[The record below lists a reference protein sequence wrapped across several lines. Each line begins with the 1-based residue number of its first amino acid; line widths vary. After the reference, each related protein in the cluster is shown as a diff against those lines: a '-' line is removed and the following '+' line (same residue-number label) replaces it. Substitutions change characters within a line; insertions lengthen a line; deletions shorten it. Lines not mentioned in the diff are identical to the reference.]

1 MFEQGHILRQDPFSF
16 TFSGRP
22 WIDHSWLFQ
31 LLIYKLYAAAGFT
44 GLIVFRTLTTCSIT
58 ALCLLIAFR
67 SGAGPLSAAAAGV
80 SILAFTDQAPY
91 IRPHIA
97 AYLLC
102 IAFVYG
108 LKRFSIE
115 ENGKDSGS
123 RGNRISALLFLLFI
137 QTIWINTHASFIL
150 GPFMAGLFFLDR
162 LIRRITGSAGQKTFV
177 SAGILLAVLA
187 VMSLFAT
194 PYGPDHLLFALFSHS
209 GQSSKAAL
217 SHIAEWYRIPWRSF
231 LELTPFSITG
241 VFCLYLGI
249 SLAGVAAAWKNDGLT
264 AAVSPTVLFCAS
276 FWLTFRYGRFMP
288 FSAIMLLPLFLNG
301 MAAMTSPFRF
311 AAVAAAGVYLLTG
324 PVWEQIESPYL
335 AKTISSHYPW
345 DIVSFIKKNRISA
358 RLLNSYAF
366 GGFLDFYLYPQCR
379 IFIDGRTP
387 TVFPSDFFWLSR
399 QISRDRGALKKV
411 LSDYDV
417 QGALMLS
424 DDAVIGI
431 LDGLKGWSLVDTGEI
446 SVLFLSDRLVKK
458 YNLKPLEI
466 YKPWRDMAGYLDGLD
481 MEKKTMLKHEIEAI
495 IERHPDNYQAL
506 TDMGI
511 LMARGFDQPE
521 AAIPFY
527 QKAIKKKPTEFTGIY
542 NCVISLHR
550 LKRYD
555 EALKLAGCGLKWN
568 PDRPELLME
577 KALVLFDAK
586 RFREALPVLRQYAAI
601 KDDLTEAGI
610 YKYMGIC
617 LYMTGQP
624 AAAIKEFD
632 KALLLSAEDGAEA
645 AAINYNIRNCLA
657 VMGGTNREFLKRP

>member
-1 MFEQGHILRQDPFSF
+1 MSEQDHILHYDPFSF
-16 TFSGRP
+16 TFSGKP

-44 GLIVFRTLTTCSIT
+44 GLIIFRIIIICSIT

-67 SGAGPLSAAAAGV
+67 SGAGPLSAAAAGL

-91 IRPHIA
+91 VRPHIA

-108 LKRFSIE
+108 LKRLSIDKDGND
-115 ENGKDSGS
+115 NGNSG
-123 RGNRISALLFLLFI
+123 NMISALLLLLFI
-137 QTIWINTHASFIL
+137 QALWINTHASFIL

-162 LIRRITGSAGQKTFV
+162 LIMRITGHGSQKTFV
-177 SAGILLAVLA
+177 FAGMLLGISTI
-187 VMSLFAT
+187 MSLFAT
-194 PYGPDHLLFALFSHS
+194 PYGPAHLMFALFSHS
-209 GQSSKAAL
+209 GISEDAL

-231 LELTPFSITG
+231 FELTPFAITG
-241 VFCLYLGI
+241 ILCLYLVV
-249 SLAGVAAAWKNDGLT
+249 SLAGVMTAWKNKGLA
-264 AAVSPTVLFCAS
+264 AAVTPAVLFCFS
-276 FWLTFRYGRFMP
+276 TWLTFRYGRFMP
-288 FSAIMLLPLFLNG
+288 FSAIMLLPVFLSG
-301 MAAMTSPFRF
+301 MTAMTPPFRF
-311 AAVAAAGVYLLTG
+311 AALAVAGVYLLTG
-324 PVWEQIESPYL
+324 PVLEQIESPYL
-335 AKTISSHYPW
+335 TKTISSHYPW

-379 IFIDGRTP
+379 VFIDGRTP
-387 TVFPSDFFWLSR
+387 TVFPPDFFWLSR
-399 QISRDRGALKKV
+399 QISRDRGALKKT
-411 LSDYDV
+411 LSDYNV

-431 LDGLKGWSLVDTGEI
+431 LDGLKGWSLVDAGEN
-446 SVLFLSDRLVKK
+446 SVLFLTDGLIGK
-458 YNLKPLEI
+458 YNLKPIGI
-466 YKPWRDMAGYLDGLD
+466 YKPWKDMAGYLDDLN
-481 MEKKTMLKHEIEAI
+481 MEKKAMLKQEIEAV

-511 LMARGFDQPE
+511 LMARGFDRPE
-521 AAIPFY
+521 AALPFY
-527 QKAIKKKPTEFTGIY
+527 QRAIEKRPTEFAGIY

-555 EALKLAGCGLKWN
+555 EALKLADCGLKWN
-568 PDRPELLME
+568 HDRPELLME

-586 RFREALPVLRQYAAI
+586 RFREALPALRRYAAI

-617 LYMTGQP
+617 LYMTGRP

-632 KALLLSAEDGAEA
+632 KALLLSAEDSAET

-657 VMGGTNREFLKRP
+657 VMGQAKRYPLKKP